1 MPAQVPSKNQKVSFE
16 LNLGPSGL
24 DLYIRTSFGTIIPW
38 ETIANVIKQVQDIE
52 HCPSHNNDIV
62 DAFKENHSNSRVSNA
77 LENGTNLSDD
87 RHAANAKILSN
98 GHFQKEKWDSA
109 SEHGDEVGD

>member
-1 MPAQVPSKNQKVSFE
+1 MPAQVPSRNQKVNLE

-38 ETIANVIKQVQDIE
+38 KTIANVIKQVQDIE

-62 DAFKENHSNSRVSNA
+62 DAFKENHSNSRVSDA
-77 LENGTNLSDD
+77 LEDGANLSD
-87 RHAANAKILSN
+87 HAHPADAKVLSN
-98 GHFQKEKWDSA
+98 GNLQQEQRYST
-109 SEHGDEVGD
+109 SEHSDEVGD